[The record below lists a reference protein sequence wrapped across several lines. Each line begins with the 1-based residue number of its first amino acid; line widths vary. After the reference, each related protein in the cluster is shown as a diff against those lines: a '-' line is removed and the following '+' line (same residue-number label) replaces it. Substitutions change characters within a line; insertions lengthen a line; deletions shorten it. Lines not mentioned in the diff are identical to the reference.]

1 VTTRRRDVVV
11 VGSGH
16 NGLIAACYLARA
28 GLDVEVVEQDTV
40 AGGAVSTVERWPGVR
55 VDRGSSIHVMIRH
68 TGIVEDLSL
77 EQFGLVYDDV
87 EPWGVVPDPLCPLRF
102 SADLDETGTSIEAA
116 CGSRDADAYRH
127 FVDEWTPRMT
137 AYLDAADSP
146 PTPANVGRAMSP
158 LFRSRPSGWAE
169 TAHAFLRP
177 AEAVL
182 AETFTD
188 ERLRAAIGWW
198 AAQSGPPPHE
208 PGTAPMAG
216 TVALLHLRRAGRPRG
231 GSGRLTE
238 ALVARLDADGATLR
252 LGDGVT
258 AITPGPAGV
267 TVTTASGERIVARA
281 VVAGCHA
288 ATTAR
293 LLGNPVAATRVRSG
307 DGVGIALRLLT
318 NALPAYPVEVPGV
331 HTSMQLLVRSTG
343 QIRAAYAD
351 RLRGEPADDP
361 PMIVMTPTATD
372 PTLAPAGR
380 HVVTVW
386 AQWHPYRL
394 AAGSWEDRREAIA
407 DHLLERLDEWAPGTS
422 STVVE
427 RLLQTP
433 TDLERELGLV
443 HGNVMHVEA
452 GLDGLFAL
460 RPLPR
465 WSGYRAPYP
474 GVYLCGASTHPG
486 GGVWGAS
493 GRNAASVVRR
503 DLDGRR
509 WLPGR
514 RG

>member
-16 NGLIAACYLARA
+16 NGLVAACYLARA

-40 AGGAVSTVERWPGVR
+40 AGGAVSTVERWPDVR

-68 TGIVEDLSL
+68 TGIVEDLAL
-77 EQFGLVYDDV
+77 DQFGLVYDDV
-87 EPWGVVPDPLCPLRF
+87 EPWAVVPDPLCPLRF
-102 SADLDETGTSIEAA
+102 STDLDDTCTSIEAA
-116 CGSRDADAYRH
+116 CGSRDADAYRR
-127 FVDEWTPRMT
+127 FVREWTPRMT
-137 AYLDAADSP
+137 AYLDAAAAP
-146 PTPANVGRAMSP
+146 PRPLSVGRAMSP
-158 LFRSRPSGWAE
+158 LFRTRPSGWGD

-188 ERLRAAIGWW
+188 DRLRAAIGWW
-198 AAQSGPPPHE
+198 AAQSGTPPHE

-216 TVALLHLRRAGRPRG
+216 TVALLHLRAAGRPRG

-238 ALVARLDADGATLR
+238 ALAARLASDGGTLR
-252 LGDGVT
+252 LGDTVA
-258 AITPGPAGV
+258 AITPDTDGAS
-267 TVTTASGERIVARA
+267 VTTVSGDRITARA
-281 VVAGCHA
+281 VVSGTHA
-288 ATTAR
+288 STTAM
-293 LLGNPVAATRVRSG
+293 LLDDPAAAARVRAG
-307 DGVGIALRLLT
+307 DGVGVALRLLT
-318 NALPAYPVEVPGV
+318 DGLPAYPVEVAGA
-331 HTSMQLLVRSTG
+331 HSSMQLLVRSTA
-343 QIRAAYAD
+343 QIRSAYSD
-351 RLRGEPADDP
+351 LLRGEPAHDP

-372 PTLAPAGR
+372 DTLAPAGR

-394 AAGSWEDRREAIA
+394 NERSWDDCRDEVA
-407 DHLLERLDEWAPGTS
+407 DGLLARLDEWAPGAS

-433 TDLERELGLV
+433 ADLEGELGLV
-443 HGNVMHVEA
+443 HGNVMHVES

-460 RPLPR
+460 RPMPG

-493 GRNAASVVRR
+493 GRSVAAVVRR
-503 DLDGRR
+503 DLDGRS
-509 WLPGR
+509 WR
-514 RG
+514 RLRRR